1 MIVRVVFFFLQ
12 SLHEEE
18 EVLEEL
24 NLFLD
29 LLVAYKVSWRK
40 REMFVNSCH
49 RLPICKYKGHLSR
62 LYT

>member
-1 MIVRVVFFFLQ
+1 MFQ

-29 LLVAYKVSWRK
+29 LLVAYKVSQ
-40 REMFVNSCH
+40 FFIN
-49 RLPICKYKGHLSR
+49 YKISVSIVCQIVLKGS
-62 LYT
+62 